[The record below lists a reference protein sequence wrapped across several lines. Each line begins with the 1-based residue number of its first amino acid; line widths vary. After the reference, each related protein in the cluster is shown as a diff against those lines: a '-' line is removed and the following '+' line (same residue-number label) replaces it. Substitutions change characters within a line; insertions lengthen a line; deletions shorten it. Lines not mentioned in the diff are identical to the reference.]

1 MHEDMMYEIYLEILK
16 YHCNQNQGKE
26 CKKGYMKQA
35 GKDGTSS
42 MTLGFEE
49 ELMILLCMQ
58 SFEI

>member
-1 MHEDMMYEIYLEILK
+1 MYEIYLEILN

-26 CKKGYMKQA
+26 CKKEYMKQV

-49 ELMILLCMQ
+49 EIMILFHMQ
-58 SFEI
+58 SFKI

>member
-1 MHEDMMYEIYLEILK
+1 MMYEIYLEILN

-26 CKKGYMKQA
+26 CKKEYMKQV

-49 ELMILLCMQ
+49 EIMILFHMQ
-58 SFEI
+58 SFKI

>member
-1 MHEDMMYEIYLEILK
+1 MYEICLEILK

-26 CKKGYMKQA
+26 CKKEYMKQV

-58 SFEI
+58 AFKI